1 MKASPNS
8 VIPLINEKHV
18 PAGNPSGVTG
28 EAGLEAILCH
38 TVVSSKNSVLF
49 PSGYSHIPNV
59 CFAVLVA

>member
-1 MKASPNS
+1 MKASTNS
-8 VIPLINEKHV
+8 VIPLIIEKHV

-38 TVVSSKNSVLF
+38 AVVSSKNSALF

-59 CFAVLVA
+59 RFAVLVA